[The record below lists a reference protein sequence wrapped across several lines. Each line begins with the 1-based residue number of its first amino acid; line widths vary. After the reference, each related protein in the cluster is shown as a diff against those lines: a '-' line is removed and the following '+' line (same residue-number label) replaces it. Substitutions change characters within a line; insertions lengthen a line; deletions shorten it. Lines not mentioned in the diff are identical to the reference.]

1 VYVNRGVGAP
11 GSIAR
16 VRIEEAGDY
25 DLVGGIEGADGP
37 AVALAPAQAEVARI
51 ASAEVSARMPRPRFP
66 ILSH

>member
-1 VYVNRGVGAP
+1 VNRGTASP
-11 GSIAR
+11 GDIVR

-37 AVALAPAQAEVARI
+37 AVALAAARTAVAGMPPPPAAQ
-51 ASAEVSARMPRPRFP
+51 MPRPRFP